1 VHSSSATIITSGIW
15 ARRSCK
21 VSWLSLVKSISMV
34 MAQCLK
40 ISFICDLPKTFL
52 HTNVQKN
59 AKKLGLEGMVQMD
72 NSNIVIVICGFK
84 ESIDQFVDLLH
95 KEIMEKCAENIE
107 IEPFIKEKD
116 YRGVFR
122 IIE

>member
-1 VHSSSATIITSGIW
+1 
-15 ARRSCK
+15 
-21 VSWLSLVKSISMV
+21 